1 MVVISRFIR
10 VFLHCFV
17 ACSHICAGLVIDVKM
32 TCDVWIASST
42 AITDSVCRLRVW
54 RGVTTPRRGGVT
66 LLYCW
71 VLILASGCT
80 NAVDVDAVLMSGA
93 LLAYRQGCHHSY
105 DIAGSIVRPAGGVVP
120 IVISAPDKPV
130 SRLIVTSVQKLPQLF
145 VDTISE
151 NIYIVSGGF

>member
-1 MVVISRFIR
+1 
-10 VFLHCFV
+10 
-17 ACSHICAGLVIDVKM
+17 M
-32 TCDVWIASST
+32 TTPRRGGVTTPRRGGVTTPRRGGVTTPRRGGVTIP
-42 AITDSVCRLRVW
+42 RRG
-54 RGVTTPRRGGVT
+54 GVTTPRRGGVT

>member
-1 MVVISRFIR
+1 MFVGPECRAVLERLECSLADSLAGSLQGCLKSSHNTAARCLNCVAACFFVLNRSKAVVVISRFIR

-66 LLYCW
+66 TPCRRGGTTPCR
-71 VLILASGCT
+71 SC
-80 NAVDVDAVLMSGA
+80 
-93 LLAYRQGCHHSY
+93 SY
-105 DIAGSIVRPAGGVVP
+105 SFTTWQLCSIVG
-120 IVISAPDKPV
+120 
-130 SRLIVTSVQKLPQLF
+130 
-145 VDTISE
+145 
-151 NIYIVSGGF
+151 Y